1 MFRLKNIIYTLYNIG
16 INFKNLKISELYRV
30 YIAPKLRNFRS
41 KLRTKF
47 EPFTLEKITL
57 NVISR
62 TADRLLFTLYLA
74 IYFKNEY
81 FLRKIAFSDYKNIL
95 FII

>member
-1 MFRLKNIIYTLYNIG
+1 MFRLKNIIYTQYNIG
-16 INFKNLKISELYRV
+16 INFKNLKISEL

-74 IYFKNEY
+74 IYFKDEY
-81 FLRKIAFSDYKNIL
+81 FLRKIAFSGYKNIL